1 MTGVI
6 EFHTVSTISN
16 GDSFFLPS
24 LSAHPN
30 HNSSFSS
37 ATNCLLIAP
46 GFVSTPFIT
55 KERRPQERSAEKRRK
70 SSNTQKGLRKKRQG
84 KSRRIQIEKEQR
96 GNGRKHRKEERGGEG
111 ICQARAVPGKA
122 STRGE
127 QRQRK
132 AWNSKKTHNSSL
144 GNSYCSR
151 PIRSRTGDDESKEIK
166 TDRGQ
171 ISMFTVLDF

>member
-1 MTGVI
+1 MRRNREETGGSI
-6 EFHTVSTISN
+6 
-16 GDSFFLPS
+16 
-24 LSAHPN
+24 
-30 HNSSFSS
+30 
-37 ATNCLLIAP
+37 
-46 GFVSTPFIT
+46 
-55 KERRPQERSAEKRRK
+55 EKR
-70 SSNTQKGLRKKRQG
+70 KG
-84 KSRRIQIEKEQR
+84 
-96 GNGRKHRKEERGGEG
+96 GGEG

-132 AWNSKKTHNSSL
+132 AWNSKKTHNSSR
-144 GNSYCSR
+144 YCSR